1 MQKNKLRSDM
11 SGKKKALG
19 RGLSALLEGNELE
32 EAPKEVQVNQ
42 LIGSIAMI
50 RIDDIETNP
59 FQPRSDFDRIEL
71 ADLANSIQHQGII
84 QPVTLRK
91 LENNRLQL
99 ISGER
104 RVKAARVAGLAEI
117 PAYIRVANDEQMLEM
132 ALVENIQRE
141 DLNPIDV
148 GISFQRLMEE
158 CQIKQEELSQRVGKD
173 RSTIS
178 NYVRLL
184 KLPAEIQL
192 SIREKK
198 ITMGHARALI
208 TINDA
213 TVQIEILQQ
222 ILSKN
227 LSVRQ
232 VEELARKWNT
242 PETPKSKSVVVLP
255 EKYKQILER
264 LNARLQSDVNLS
276 VNQKGSGNITIPFK
290 SEEELNQILAKLE
303 S

>member
-1 MQKNKLRSDM
+1 M

-32 EAPKEVQVNQ
+32 EAPKEVQINQ

-71 ADLANSIQHQGII
+71 ADLAMSIQHQGII

-104 RVKAARVAGLAEI
+104 RVKAARVAGLTKI

-213 TVQIEILQQ
+213 TMQIEILQQ

-232 VEELARKWNT
+232 VEELARKWNA

-276 VNQKGSGNITIPFK
+276 VNQKGSGIITIPFK
-290 SEEELNQILAKLE
+290 SEEELN
-303 S
+303 

>member
-1 MQKNKLRSDM
+1 M

-32 EAPKEVQVNQ
+32 EAPKEVQINQ
-42 LIGSIAMI
+42 LISSIAMI
-50 RIDDIETNP
+50 RIEDIETNP
-59 FQPRSDFDRIEL
+59 FQPRSDFDRVDL
-71 ADLANSIQHQGII
+71 ADLAMSIQHQGII

-91 LENNRLQL
+91 LANDRLQL

-104 RVKAARVAGLAEI
+104 RVKAARVAGLTEI

-192 SIREKK
+192 AIREKK

-208 TINDA
+208 TMNDA
-213 TVQIEILQQ
+213 TAQIEILQQ
-222 ILSKN
+222 ILNKN
-227 LSVRQ
+227 ISVRQ

-242 PETPKSKSVVVLP
+242 PKTTKNKSAEPLP
-255 EKYKQILER
+255 ERYKQMQER
-264 LNARLQSDVNLS
+264 LNTRLQTNVNLS
-276 VNQKGSGNITIPFK
+276 VNQKGSGNIIIPFK